1 MKNSNKKDALNCISR
16 RNFLSGSISI
26 ALLTGISL
34 TSIKSMAKAVNLDSS
49 LLLTIIKHE
58 LSGFNGELLDPI
70 TGNYQLGQG
79 YRFYNPILM
88 RFQSPDS
95 MSPFGEAG
103 LNVYAYC
110 HGDPVN
116 FNDPTGHLDGWKI
129 GFGIFAVVTGIIGA
143 VLAPFTGGTSFAVA
157 MGVVSGVLGA
167 IGGSLTIASAAVED
181 SNPTAAAN
189 LDIASIVFSVAS
201 IAAGVSGAL
210 KGTVSGFKSRFSTS
224 NFKTTSKLKIGKS
237 AKARNDKFFTKIKD
251 NAFKEVDARSGA
263 LSVESADTVMAT
275 KLESHVVGQRD
286 LSSKFISMKPKV
298 QYKPTRF
305 LNNTMAWKVE
315 NVAKTGMNS
324 GHFARSFAGAL
335 VRQGLSMSSGSFLA
349 ASKLV
354 TARDKLDN
362 INENNN
368 TDTPQAPGTFGQ
380 IQATFSLDTDIVNRQ
395 IRNGIFA

>member
-1 MKNSNKKDALNCISR
+1 
-16 RNFLSGSISI
+16 
-26 ALLTGISL
+26 
-34 TSIKSMAKAVNLDSS
+34 MAKAINLDSS

-286 LSSKFISMKPKV
+286 LSSKFISMKPKT

-305 LNNTMAWKVE
+305 LNNNMAWKVE